1 MIAGSVHYMDWT
13 RGKSELPRAGWSVTR
28 TVSRNRDKES
38 AAENKPP
45 RSIVVRPHKMLS
57 DGVRVKR

>member
-1 MIAGSVHYMDWT
+1 MIAGSVRYLDWT

-38 AAENKPP
+38 ATENKPP
-45 RSIVVRPHKMLS
+45 QSMRARQFQMLS
-57 DGVRVKR
+57 YGVRVKR